1 MTEEKQEEA
10 NELDQEKTENSIE
23 ENSKET
29 QSNEITEDKSDNSN
43 AEPQENK
50 ETESLSEPTNNESTH
65 SESSIP
71 KERKL
76 VIPGEIIVSAE
87 DNLPGDF
94 TRNQDGNIVATRYG
108 LAETYN
114 RVARVIPISGVF
126 EPRRGNTIVGRVED
140 INFSGWSI
148 NIGGP
153 YNAFLPLVECPRFIN
168 RNNIEDFATVGDVL
182 AMKILGVKRGSVDLT
197 LKSRGL
203 GKLEGG
209 RLIKINPHKVP
220 RVIGKEG
227 SMINLIK
234 ENTGTEIMVGQNGFI
249 WLTGELAGEI
259 KAEAAIDLISQES
272 TSSGLT
278 EKVEEF
284 LKNYKDGEK

>member
-1 MTEEKQEEA
+1 
-10 NELDQEKTENSIE
+10 
-23 ENSKET
+23 
-29 QSNEITEDKSDNSN
+29 
-43 AEPQENK
+43 
-50 ETESLSEPTNNESTH
+50 
-65 SESSIP
+65 
-71 KERKL
+71 
-76 VIPGEIIVSAE
+76 
-87 DNLPGDF
+87 
-94 TRNQDGNIVATRYG
+94 
-108 LAETYN
+108 
-114 RVARVIPISGVF
+114 
-126 EPRRGNTIVGRVED
+126 
-140 INFSGWSI
+140 
-148 NIGGP
+148 
-153 YNAFLPLVECPRFIN
+153 
-168 RNNIEDFATVGDVL
+168 
-182 AMKILGVKRGSVDLT
+182 MKILGVKRGSVDLT